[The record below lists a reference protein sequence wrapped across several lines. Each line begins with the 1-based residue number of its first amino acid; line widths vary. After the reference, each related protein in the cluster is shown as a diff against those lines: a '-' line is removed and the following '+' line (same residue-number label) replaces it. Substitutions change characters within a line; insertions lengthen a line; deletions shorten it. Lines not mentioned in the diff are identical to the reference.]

1 MHVNDLA
8 NLIDFV
14 GFLKLILLT
23 GLMKIIGSIIF
34 PKKAR
39 HVCEETLMAI
49 TRINIRICR
58 KTPKHGER
66 QPTICIKRLRRNIAG
81 FD

>member
-1 MHVNDLA
+1 MNDLA
-8 NLIDFV
+8 SLTDFV
-14 GFLKLILLT
+14 GFLNLIPLT
-23 GLMKIIGSIIF
+23 GLMKIIGSINV
-34 PKKAR
+34 PKKNR

-49 TRINIRICR
+49 TRISIRICR